1 MQQVL
6 ESLQVMRLLV
16 TVQEEIMTNGP
27 AVAYRTARVP
37 SQHLHWIA
45 FLPAPDLLGSLAMT
59 SLGSTV
65 STATQPRPLGPESL
79 AEQIRRHLF
88 SSQAKSPSLATQHD
102 YYIALALAVRDR
114 LLRNWVDTAE
124 TYTHQGVRTA
134 TYLSAEYLLGPHLEN
149 NLVNLG
155 MREEAEAACR
165 VLGLNLEQLIALEP
179 EPGLGNGGLGRLAAC
194 FQESLASL
202 ELPAIGYGIRYEFG
216 IFRQSIGPDGQH
228 ESTDAWLTLGNP
240 WEVIRPEWRYPVQ
253 IGNRTVIG
261 VAHDTPITGYGVRTA
276 NTLRLWSA
284 MAPEAFDFASFNAG
298 DYTRAVL
305 AKMQSE
311 TLSKVLY
318 PNDEFDQGKR
328 LRLSQQIFFVSC
340 SLQDMFRI
348 LRGQGLSARDFH
360 TKFAVQLN
368 DTHPAI
374 AVAELMR
381 LLIDEEQLDWDT
393 AWSITTA
400 SLSYTNHTLLPEALE
415 TWGLELFE
423 ELLPRQLQIIYEIN
437 ASFLRMVRIKNP
449 GNPELLERVSLIE
462 EGPQRRVRMAHLAV
476 VGSHHTNGV
485 AELHSQ
491 LLREQVLADFARI
504 WPDRFTNVTN
514 GVTPRRWL
522 AVANRSLSTLLD
534 GAIGEGWRRDLFQL
548 QRLEPLL
555 GDTGFLEGWQAAR
568 LQAKQRLAGHIQDQL
583 GVMVDPTSLF
593 DVQVKRIHEYKRQ
606 HLAALEVVQRYLRLR
621 NGEDLPPRTVIF
633 GGKAA
638 PGYAMAKLIIR
649 LIVGI
654 AEIVNMDPAMRGRLR
669 VVFLPNFS
677 VSLGQLVY
685 PAVDLSEQISTAGKE
700 ASGTGNM
707 KMALNGALTIGTLDG
722 ANIEIRERVGA
733 DHFFLFGHNAE
744 QVARLQQEGYHPQ
757 PWLERNPSLREAIE
771 LIGSGHF
778 SEGDRQLFHP
788 LLANLCNQDPFQ
800 VVADA
805 ADYSRAQN
813 AVDLAWQQ
821 PEAWSRSSI
830 TNTMNCGF
838 FSSDRAIAE
847 YAKRIWK
854 IQSLSIGS

>member
-1 MQQVL
+1 MTITPSPHTST
-6 ESLQVMRLLV
+6 ESS
-16 TVQEEIMTNGP
+16 T
-27 AVAYRTARVP
+27 
-37 SQHLHWIA
+37 
-45 FLPAPDLLGSLAMT
+45 LA
-59 SLGSTV
+59 G
-65 STATQPRPLGPESL
+65 
-79 AEQIRRHLF
+79 QIRRHLF
-88 SSQAKSPSLATQHD
+88 YSQAKSPSLATTHD
-102 YYIALALAVRDR
+102 HYRALALAVRDR
-114 LLRNWVDTAE
+114 LLQNWVDTAE
-124 TYTHQGVRTA
+124 TYTAQGVRTA
-134 TYLSAEYLLGPHLEN
+134 AYLSAEYLLGPHLDN

-155 MREEAEAACR
+155 MREEAEQACR
-165 VLGLNLEQLIALEP
+165 ELGLNLEELIANEP

-216 IFRQSIGPDGQH
+216 IFHQSIGPDGQH
-228 ESTDAWLTLGNP
+228 ESTDPWLARGNP
-240 WEVIRPEWRYPVQ
+240 WEVIRPEWSYPVR
-253 IGNRTVIG
+253 IGDHTVMG
-261 VAHDTPITGYGVRTA
+261 VAHDTPIVGYGVRTA

-298 DYTRAVL
+298 DYTRAVV
-305 AKMQSE
+305 AKIRSE

-318 PNDEFDQGKR
+318 PNDELEQGKV

-340 SLQDMFRI
+340 SLQDMLRI
-348 LRGQGLSARDFH
+348 LKGQGLSVTDFH
-360 TKFAVQLN
+360 RKFAIQLN

-381 LLIDEEQLDWDT
+381 LLVDEEGVPWDT
-393 AWSITTA
+393 AWGITTA

-415 TWGLELFE
+415 TWGVALFE
-423 ELLPRQLQIIYEIN
+423 HLLPRHLEIIYEIN
-437 ASFLRMVRIKNP
+437 ARFLQMVRLRHP
-449 GNPELLERVSLIE
+449 GKPELLRRLSLIE
-462 EGPQRRVRMAHLAV
+462 EGDHQRVRMAHLAV

-491 LLREQVLADFARI
+491 LLKDHLLKDFADL
-504 WPDRFTNVTN
+504 WPERFTNVTN

-522 AVANRSLSTLLD
+522 AVANPSLASLLD
-534 GAIGEGWRRDLFQL
+534 GALGERWRRNLEEL
-548 QRLEPLL
+548 AGLEPLL
-555 GDTGFLEGWQAAR
+555 HDSDFLERWRQVR
-568 LQAKQRLAGHIQDQL
+568 HQSKLRLAQHIQRESGL
-583 GVMVDPTSLF
+583 LVDPTSLF

-649 LIVGI
+649 LIVAI
-654 AEIVNMDPAMRGRLR
+654 ADTVNVDPAIGGRLR

-722 ANIEIRERVGA
+722 ANVEIRQRVGD
-733 DHFFLFGHNAE
+733 DHFFLFGNDAE
-744 QVARLQQEGYHPQ
+744 QVARLSAEGYHPM
-757 PWLERNPSLREAIE
+757 PWLEHNDDLRGAIE
-771 LIGSGHF
+771 LIGMGHF
-778 SEGDRQLFHP
+778 SEGNRELFHP
-788 LLANLCNQDPFQ
+788 LLASLTSHDPYQ

-813 AVDLAWQQ
+813 RVDQAWRQ
-821 PEAWSRSSI
+821 PEGWARSSMI
-830 TNTMNCGF
+830 NTMRCGF
-838 FSSDRAIAE
+838 FSSDRSISE
-847 YAKRIWK
+847 YAERIWNL
-854 IQSLSIGS
+854 QPVSVSG

>member
-1 MQQVL
+1 M
-6 ESLQVMRLLV
+6 
-16 TVQEEIMTNGP
+16 GA
-27 AVAYRTARVP
+27 AVAAANRAFDRPITPDP
-37 SQHLHWIA
+37 STSPRITT
-45 FLPAPDLLGSLAMT
+45 DLLTMPLDSPQTMD
-59 SLGSTV
+59 
-65 STATQPRPLGPESL
+65 RPLTD
-79 AEQIRRHLF
+79 AIRRHLF
-88 SSQAKSPSLATQHD
+88 YSQAKSPSLATQHD
-102 YYIALALAVRDR
+102 YYMALSLAVRDR
-114 LLRNWVDTAE
+114 LLQNWVDTAE
-124 TYTHQGVRTA
+124 AYTASGVRTA
-134 TYLSAEYLLGPHLEN
+134 AYLSAEYLLGPHLEN

-155 MREEAEAACR
+155 LRDEAAQACQE
-165 VLGLNLEQLIALEP
+165 LGLDLDVLIACEP

-216 IFRQSIGPDGQH
+216 IFRQTIGPDGQH
-228 ESTDAWLTLGNP
+228 ESTDSWLNQGNP
-240 WEVIRPEWRYPVQ
+240 WEVMRPEWSYPVR
-253 IGNRTVIG
+253 IGDQTVLG
-261 VAHDTPITGYGVRTA
+261 VAVDTPILGYGVHTA
-276 NTLRLWSA
+276 NTLRLWTA

-305 AKMQSE
+305 AKVQSE

-340 SLQDMFRI
+340 SLQDMLRI
-348 LRGQGLSARDFH
+348 LKKQGRPVTQFH
-360 TKFAVQLN
+360 QKFAIQLN

-374 AVAELMR
+374 AVAELIR
-381 LLIDEEQLDWDT
+381 LLIDDEHLDWET
-393 AWSITTA
+393 AWSITLA

-415 TWGLELFE
+415 TWGVPLFE

-437 ASFLRMVRIKNP
+437 NRFLRSIRIQNP
-449 GNPELLERVSLIE
+449 GKPELLQRVSLIE
-462 EGPQRRVRMAHLAV
+462 EGSPRRVRMAHLAV

-485 AELHSQ
+485 AELHSS
-491 LLREQVLADFARI
+491 LLREHVLNDFAKI
-504 WPDRFTNVTN
+504 WPERFTNVTN

-522 AVANRSLSTLLD
+522 AVANPGLSQLLTASIGD
-534 GAIGEGWRRDLFQL
+534 GWCRDLEQL

-555 GDTGFLEGWQAAR
+555 ADAGFLERWQQAR
-568 LQAKQRLAGHIQDQL
+568 DQAKLRLANYIHQQF
-583 GVMVDPTSLF
+583 GVLVDHTSLF

-677 VSLGQLVY
+677 VSLGQMVY

-707 KMALNGALTIGTLDG
+707 KMAINGAVTIGTLDG
-722 ANIEIRERVGA
+722 ANVEILERVGA
-733 DHFFLFGHNAE
+733 ENFFLFGLHAN
-744 QVARLQQEGYHPQ
+744 QVLT
-757 PWLERNPSLREAIE
+757 
-771 LIGSGHF
+771 
-778 SEGDRQLFHP
+778 GD
-788 LLANLCNQDPFQ
+788 
-800 VVADA
+800 
-805 ADYSRAQN
+805 SRAIIPTLCLRRMARFGRPLN
-813 AVDLAWQQ
+813 
-821 PEAWSRSSI
+821 
-830 TNTMNCGF
+830 
-838 FSSDRAIAE
+838 
-847 YAKRIWK
+847 
-854 IQSLSIGS
+854 